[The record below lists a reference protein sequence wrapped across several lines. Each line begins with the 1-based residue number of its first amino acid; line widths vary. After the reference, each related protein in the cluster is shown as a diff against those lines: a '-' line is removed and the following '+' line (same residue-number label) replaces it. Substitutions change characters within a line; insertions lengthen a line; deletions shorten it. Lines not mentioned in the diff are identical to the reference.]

1 MPPSSCP
8 PTPSLECSPVSRI
21 RVEVTKVEVV
31 MTDAAERWS
40 EVDLENDLRGLVTS
54 TRALSEERRK
64 EEAN

>member
-1 MPPSSCP
+1 
-8 PTPSLECSPVSRI
+8 
-21 RVEVTKVEVV
+21 